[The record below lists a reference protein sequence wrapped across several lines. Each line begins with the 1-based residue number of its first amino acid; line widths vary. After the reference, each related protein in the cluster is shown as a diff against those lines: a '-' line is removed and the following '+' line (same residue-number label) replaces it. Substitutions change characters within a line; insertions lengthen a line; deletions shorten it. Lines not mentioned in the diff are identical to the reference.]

1 VEVLSARGSGELS
14 NIVAMPFEKE
24 DVICLL
30 MEDHGVAVVGDDIYD
45 AYYKLDMI
53 ESYATVFCHTVL
65 LKKALNLAGL

>member
-45 AYYKLDMI
+45 
-53 ESYATVFCHTVL
+53 V
-65 LKKALNLAGL
+65 